1 MKTILQALRDE
12 IHFPVGTGHLENRLL
27 RRGLIPNEE
36 CSLET
41 FNDARFIGAVADSLW
56 FLISA
61 PNISE
66 SDKSVNGLDKNAIA
80 KQANQLYKSIGEEQ
94 REFDKPMVSIE
105 N

>member
-27 RRGLIPNEE
+27 RRGLTPNEE

-66 SDKSVNGLDKNAIA
+66 SDKQVNMVYKDLIV
-80 KQANQLYKSIGEEQ
+80 KQANQLYKSIGEEE
-94 REFDKPMVSIE
+94 RVLDKPMVSIE

>member
-27 RRGLIPNEE
+27 QRGLIPNEE

-66 SDKSVNGLDKNAIA
+66 SDKQVNMVYKDLIV
-80 KQANQLYKSIGEEQ
+80 KQANQLYKSIGEEE
-94 REFDKPMVSIE
+94 RVLDKPMVSIE

>member
-27 RRGLIPNEE
+27 GRGLIPNEE

-66 SDKSVNGLDKNAIA
+66 SDKQVNMVYKDLIV
-80 KQANQLYKSIGEEQ
+80 KQANQLYKSIGEEE
-94 REFDKPMVSIE
+94 RVLDKPMVSIE

>member
-66 SDKSVNGLDKNAIA
+66 SDKQVNMVYKDLIV
-80 KQANQLYKSIGEEQ
+80 KQANQLYKSIGEEE
-94 REFDKPMVSIE
+94 RVLDKPMVSIE